1 MSLSQSAS
9 LNLVPLLA
17 RIVLCLAFVPMG
29 WNKLMQDVEYSGEDA
44 KRLRE
49 LKVVASADADPGFAL
64 ASLAAERPAEEALPN
79 QSQAAPPASPL
90 PTSDEPAPPTA
101 RTASDAGSGT
111 GEPVRAKGLFRISLL
126 LDRQGW
132 SYQVPLAWIAAITE
146 LVGGVCVL
154 IGLFTRFWSMGL
166 AVAMGVAFRLTS
178 LVAFSD
184 IGLFSMGIDQYNRT
198 IAQMALFAL
207 AAGLVCSGAGALS
220 LDRGL
225 FRGSAA
231 GGGKGGKKKTR
242 RDEAEA

>member
-44 KRLRE
+44 KRLRDM
-49 LKVVASADADPGFAL
+49 KVVARFESDPGIVL
-64 ASLAAERPAEEALPN
+64 ASFAN
-79 QSQAAPPASPL
+79 QGPSPAAPPASAL
-90 PTSDEPAPPTA
+90 PTSDEPAPVPA
-101 RTASDAGSGT
+101 RPGAEAASGT
-111 GEPVRAKGLFRISLL
+111 GEPVRAKGLFRIALM

-146 LVGGVCVL
+146 LVGGVCIL

-166 AVAMGVAFRLTS
+166 AIAMAVAFRLTS
-178 LVAFSD
+178 VAPLGE
-184 IGLFSMGIDQYNRT
+184 IGLFSLGIDQYNRT
-198 IAQMALFAL
+198 MTQLALFVL

-225 FRGSAA
+225 FRSQ
-231 GGGKGGKKKTR
+231 GGAKAGKKKSR
-242 RDEAEA
+242 REEPEA

>member
-9 LNLVPLLA
+9 QNLVPLLA
-17 RIVLCLAFVPMG
+17 RIVLCLAFVPAG
-29 WNKLMQDVEYSGEDA
+29 WNKLMRDVEYAGEDA

-49 LKVVASADADPGFAL
+49 MQVVDGSGRDASFAF
-64 ASLAAERPAEEALPN
+64 ASLIE
-79 QSQAAPPASPL
+79 QAAPPSTSPADVR
-90 PTSDEPAPPTA
+90 PTSDEPADPGAKPA
-101 RTASDAGSGT
+101 AEAPAGA
-111 GEPVRAKGLFRISLL
+111 GEPVRTKGLFRIALM

-166 AVAMGVAFRLTS
+166 AIAMGVAFRLTS
-178 LVAFSD
+178 LAAFGEV
-184 IGLFSMGIDQYNRT
+184 GLFSMGTDQFNRT
-198 IAQMALFAL
+198 MAQLALFAL
-207 AAGLVCSGAGALS
+207 AAGLVVSGAGALS

-225 FRGSAA
+225 FRKA
-231 GGGKGGKKKTR
+231 GPAGGKGGKRKSA

>member
-9 LNLVPLLA
+9 LNLVPLFA

-29 WNKLMQDVEYSGEDA
+29 WNKLMQDIEYSGEDA

-49 LKVVASADADPGFAL
+49 MKVVAAFNVDPGFAL
-64 ASLAAERPAEEALPN
+64 ASLVPQGSTP
-79 QSQAAPPASPL
+79 AAPPASAL
-90 PTSDEPAPPTA
+90 PTSDEPAPPAARPGADTA
-101 RTASDAGSGT
+101 GGT
-111 GEPVRAKGLFRISLL
+111 GEPVRAKGLFRIALL

-166 AVAMGVAFRLTS
+166 AIAMAVAFRLTS
-178 LVAFSD
+178 VAALSD
-184 IGLFSMGIDQYNRT
+184 IGLFSMGLEQYNRT
-198 IAQMALFAL
+198 MVQLALFAL

-225 FRGSAA
+225 FRGSGP
-231 GGGKGGKKKTR
+231 GGGKGGKKKPR

>member
-9 LNLVPLLA
+9 VNLVPLFA

-29 WNKLMQDVEYSGEDA
+29 WNKLMQDVEFSGEDA

-49 LKVVASADADPGFAL
+49 MKVVARPDADPAIAL
-64 ASLAAERPAEEALPN
+64 ASLV
-79 QSQAAPPASPL
+79 SQAPTPAAPPASAL
-90 PTSDEPAPPTA
+90 PTSDEPAPPEA
-101 RTASDAGSGT
+101 RPGTEAATGT
-111 GEPVRAKGLFRISLL
+111 GEPVRAKGLFRIALL

-166 AVAMGVAFRLTS
+166 AIAMAVAFKLTS
-178 LVAFSD
+178 VAPLAD
-184 IGLFSMGIDQYNRT
+184 VGLFSMGLEQYNRT
-198 IAQMALFAL
+198 MVQLALFAL
-207 AAGLVCSGAGALS
+207 AAGLVCSGAGSLS

-225 FRGSAA
+225 FRGTGP
-231 GGGKGGKKKTR
+231 GGGKGGRKKPR